1 MTQSYNIDNAE
12 SAAVQT
18 SGGATDA
25 HDVSPAPPV
34 WGRLIG
40 VALPALLFVNVCV
53 GLWIAAVTNTR
64 PEAPT
69 GGAAAARE
77 FTGIAY
83 ATPYP
88 MMRIRGLTQRDTART
103 VYLLE
108 QGLTSA
114 AERTAAFHGRQ
125 VRVRGRFAVR
135 GGQRVLELEPGA
147 AAIRASDAMSDA
159 QLVPLRPPMP
169 RQLGAVTL
177 PGTIVDAVS
186 LVRGD
191 GEPDPDAVTSGR
203 PEQVAPDIV
212 RRNIAR
218 GAPPLLEVR
227 DRLSKIK
234 YYLLTD
240 LDRRPLGDA
249 LAPFAG
255 RRVKVSG
262 QLELH
267 GDVRMLKVNI
277 DDIQRQ

>member
-1 MTQSYNIDNAE
+1 MTQTSNTDSAE
-12 SAAVQT
+12 SSAVQT
-18 SGGATDA
+18 SGGATAALDA
-25 HDVSPAPPV
+25 SPAPPT

-53 GLWIAAVTNTR
+53 GLWIAAVTNKR
-64 PEAPT
+64 PETPT
-69 GGAAAARE
+69 GGAAAVRE

-83 ATPYP
+83 ASPYP
-88 MMRIRGLTQRDTART
+88 MMRIRGLAARDTART

-114 AERTAAFHGRQ
+114 AERTSAFHGRQ

-135 GGQRVLELEPGA
+135 GGQRVLELEAGA
-147 AAIRASDAMSDA
+147 AAMVESGAMSDT
-159 QLVPLRPPMP
+159 QLIPLRPPMP

-177 PGTIVDAVS
+177 PGIIVDAVS

-191 GEPDPDAVTSGR
+191 GESAPARNEEPAQVS
-203 PEQVAPDIV
+203 PETI

-240 LDRRPLGDA
+240 PNRRALGDA

-267 GDVRMLKVNI
+267 GDLRMLKITI